1 MRRGNEILVGVDG
14 SDESDAAV
22 AWAVR
27 EASSRRCGVMIVHAC
42 ESRYYG
48 LWTTTKT
55 LRAGLR
61 QMARPIVDD
70 ALAVAARTD
79 RQVPARGGVLVAAPT
94 RALETLS
101 EHVPLTVIGRNG
113 RGALSHLMLG
123 SVTQHLMA
131 HAHSP
136 VVAVG
141 RPPRTVPP
149 GTVDRVVAAITDVD
163 ANEHTLRLAIAE
175 AGFRQVPLLVI
186 HAVDPQLP
194 RQPAE
199 RQLTSSLAPWQASYP
214 DIDLTGGVLAGSLP
228 ATIAEACTPRDLLLI
243 GHHRHPAIAHHALGA
258 KASAALHAAPC
269 PVAVVHETIALEA
282 VPPATAEATQ
292 GWNRPAG

>member
-1 MRRGNEILVGVDG
+1 MRRGTEILVGVDG

-27 EASSRRCGVMIVHAC
+27 EARARRCGVMVVHAC
-42 ESRYYG
+42 ESRFYG

-61 QMARPIVDD
+61 QMARPLVDD

-79 RQVPARGGVLVAAPT
+79 PEVPARGGVLVAAPA

-123 SVTQHLMA
+123 SVTQHVMA
-131 HAHSP
+131 HAHGP

-141 RPPRTVPP
+141 RPPRTVRP
-149 GTVDRVVAAITDVD
+149 GTVDRIVAAITDVT
-163 ANEHTLRLAIAE
+163 ANENTLRLAIAE

-186 HAVDPQLP
+186 HALEPQLP
-194 RQPAE
+194 SQPAE
-199 RQLTSSLAPWQASYP
+199 RQLAASVAPWQANYP
-214 DIDLTGGVLAGSLP
+214 DIDLTSAVLAGSLT
-228 ATIAEACTPRDLLLI
+228 AVVAEVCSPRDLLLV

-258 KASAALHAAPC
+258 KASAALNAAPC
-269 PVAVVHETIALEA
+269 PVAVVHETITLEA
-282 VPPATAEATQ
+282 VRPVEAAQ
-292 GWNRPAG
+292 G